1 MVLFIASKRLDTLVQ
16 FVKTSYLLLMTH
28 LSTGVAAIPHSRPV
42 SKRDRIIETAST
54 VFAREGF
61 AGSSIDL
68 IAAEAG
74 VSRQTVYNQFG
85 DKEAVFAA
93 VVADTTER
101 ANAGL
106 FAALASFPD
115 KPGDLE
121 TDLID
126 FARRLV
132 TTCYCDRRAAAL
144 VRIVEAEAQRYPEL
158 FRAWREEGPGRL
170 WAAISSRFIRLRDAG
185 LLDVD
190 DTDLA
195 ARQFMSLA
203 VMDLKPAMAVGL
215 APTPAEVDAATRAAV
230 HTFLR
235 AYGSS
240 GRPARAQA
248 AGRKATPPPA
258 APARLRS
265 ARKH

>member
-1 MVLFIASKRLDTLVQ
+1 
-16 FVKTSYLLLMTH
+16 MTV

-42 SKRDRIIETAST
+42 SKRDRIIETASA

-93 VVADTTER
+93 IVADTTER
-101 ANAGL
+101 ANASL

-121 TDLID
+121 TDLVD

-132 TTCYCDRRAAAL
+132 TSCFCDRRSAAL

-170 WAAISSRFIRLRDAG
+170 WAAISYRLIRLRDAG
-185 LLDVD
+185 LLDVE

-195 ARQFMSLA
+195 ARQFISLA
-203 VMDLKPAMAVGL
+203 VMDLKPAMVVGL
-215 APTPAEVDAATRAAV
+215 SPTTAEVDAATRAAV
-230 HTFLR
+230 RTFLR
-235 AYGSS
+235 AYGTS
-240 GRPARAQA
+240 RPTAKASPT
-248 AGRKATPPPA
+248 RKATPLPA
-258 APARLRS
+258 APARLRP